1 MSGHERPSAA
11 RPRLR
16 RPLFALIAAVA
27 AAVLATIGT
36 LATAGA
42 EPWVRHAAGPAR
54 DTVPQTHDVAT
65 AVATGLRP
73 AATSRAEAHAP
84 GSRPEAANGD
94 DPTHQDRPALTG
106 PTRFGVAVHT
116 VRGQSYRQALDQTLN
131 RYGRIGVVRKYYTGL
146 PASWSRITRDIGSLT
161 PVVSFKAG
169 PSAVLSGRYDAYL
182 RKWFASAPTDRTVYW
197 VYFHEPEND
206 VAAHAFS
213 AAQYRAA
220 WAHVAELAAAAHR
233 SNLRATLTLMCWTL
247 APGSHRDWHD
257 YYAGRRY
264 VDVLAWDCYNKAIQ
278 RAGYASPPSMFG
290 QAVATSRA
298 AGLPVAFAEMGSK
311 LASGDSGVRR
321 AAWLTEVAQYLSAKD
336 AVFVCYFD
344 STVGGEFRLLDRASI
359 LAWRA
364 VVSDQRP

>member
-1 MSGHERPSAA
+1 MAGNERQDAA
-11 RPRLR
+11 RRRTR

-27 AAVLATIGT
+27 AAVLVTIGT

-42 EPWVRHAAGPAR
+42 DPWARHAAAPGR
-54 DTVPQTHDVAT
+54 DTVTQSHDVAT
-65 AVATGLRP
+65 AEATGLRP
-73 AATSRAEAHAP
+73 AATSRAETHAP
-84 GSRPEAANGD
+84 GSRPKAGRD
-94 DPTHQDRPALTG
+94 DGSHGTG
-106 PTRFGVAVHT
+106 PVVTGRTRFGVAVHT
-116 VRGQSYRQALDQTLN
+116 VRGQSYREALDQTLS
-131 RYGRIGVVRKYYTGL
+131 RYGRIGVVRKYYPGL
-146 PASWSRITRDIGSLT
+146 PASWSSIVRDIGSLT
-161 PVVSFKAG
+161 PVVSFKASPG
-169 PSAVLSGRYDAYL
+169 AVVAGRYDAYL

-213 AAQYRAA
+213 TAQYRAA
-220 WAHVAELAAAAHR
+220 WAHVAGLAAAAHR

-247 APGSHRDWHD
+247 ARGSHRDWHD

-278 RAGYASPPSMFG
+278 RDAYGSPDAMFG
-290 QAVATSRA
+290 QAIATSRA

-311 LASGDSGVRR
+311 LASGDSGAHR
-321 AAWLTEVAQYLSAKD
+321 AAWLTSVARYLSARD

-344 STVGGEFRLLDRASI
+344 STVGGEFRLLDHPSI